1 MMQPKPLHPA
11 PLTVCERKSVSCLL
25 AAKCCS
31 VQILY
36 RFFHPCLCCSLRF
49 QSSPLTSPVREFPV
63 LSLPSL
69 LSPQDGSLS
78 LNYLSLF
85 FVFFFSS
92 LSFVLPHFK
101 EIGLSFCVSGVFLQY
116 LEIVLWKLLQLQWF
130 FFNFIFI
137 EGELIYNVVVVF
149 DIHWHESAMEVH
161 VSLFLNSP
169 STSVPIPSLRA
180 IPVHKPWVPYLMQQT
195 WTGDLID
202 IW

>member
-1 MMQPKPLHPA
+1 MLFSANSVPIFPPLLMLLSEIPKLPTD
-11 PLTVCERKSVSCLL
+11 LTCERVSCT
-25 AAKCCS
+25 
-31 VQILY
+31 V
-36 RFFHPCLCCSLRF
+36 
-49 QSSPLTSPVREFPV
+49 SSFTT
-63 LSLPSL
+63 
-69 LSPQDGSLS
+69 LSPGWVFVPK
-78 LNYLSLF
+78 LF
-85 FVFFFSS
+85 VSVFCFFFFFSS

-180 IPVHKPWVPYLMQQT
+180 VPVHKPWVPYLMQ
-195 WTGDLID
+195 
-202 IW
+202 